1 MSPTHEATRARM
13 ASRSAGLSTIVSVVT
28 HGAVIAAAILAT
40 ARAGHTRPAAEVV
53 HPVRYYLPPAPAG
66 AQDSRA
72 AGHQTGGAT
81 GAQIPG
87 LPPARTTVD
96 IATPT
101 SIDPGVHPDMGWGAA
116 TSLVTGPRG
125 SGGEGPAGPASP
137 ATEDMVDVPAR
148 PLPGTPPPDYP
159 PTMRDAGITAHL
171 TVQFIVD
178 TSGRATPPTV
188 LSADVDGAPRA
199 AFLSAI
205 RTSLAHT
212 HFRPA
217 TIGGRAV
224 RQLVQQEFD
233 FVQLR

>member
-1 MSPTHEATRARM
+1 MSPTHEA
-13 ASRSAGLSTIVSVVT
+13 SRGLSTVVSVVT
-28 HGAVIAAAILAT
+28 HAAVIAAAILAT

-53 HPVRYYLPPAPAG
+53 HAVHYYLPPTPAG
-66 AQDSRA
+66 AREPRA
-72 AGHQTGGAT
+72 DGHQTGGAT

-125 SGGEGPAGPASP
+125 SGGEGPAGPA
-137 ATEDMVDVPAR
+137 TEDMVDVPAS

-159 PTMRDAGITAHL
+159 PTMRDAGIVAHL
-171 TVQFIVD
+171 AVQFIVD

-205 RTSLAHT
+205 RTSLTHT
-212 HFRPA
+212 RFHPA
-217 TIGGRAV
+217 TIGGHAV

>member
-1 MSPTHEATRARM
+1 MRPTHEA
-13 ASRSAGLSTIVSVVT
+13 SRGLSTVVSVVT
-28 HGAVIAAAILAT
+28 HAAVIAAAILAT

-53 HPVRYYLPPAPAG
+53 HAVHYYLPPSPAG
-66 AQDSRA
+66 AREPRA
-72 AGHQTGGAT
+72 DGHQTGGAT

-101 SIDPGVHPDMGWGAA
+101 TIDPGVHTDMGWGPAA
-116 TSLVTGPRG
+116 QANSPNAA
-125 SGGEGPAGPASP
+125 GGGARPMGPAGA
-137 ATEDMVDVPAR
+137 ATEDMVDVPAS

-159 PTMRDAGITAHL
+159 PTMRDAGIVAHL
-171 TVQFIVD
+171 AVQFIVD

-217 TIGGRAV
+217 TIGGHAV